1 MTALWGKVST
11 LKYPLKSMDSWGA
24 VTLFGVTS
32 IPEDVA
38 CSGGTT
44 LEPIGPRGR
53 LYPCMGKGPLPTGS
67 CARTHSKTRA
77 VLQGACDGA
86 ERFGIWTAS
95 GAMGQVGLPATPR
108 RLNETFERPAPD

>member
-32 IPEDVA
+32 IPEEVV
-38 CSGGTT
+38 CRGGTT

-53 LYPCMGKGPLPTGS
+53 LYPCMVEVLSRGVGVGKPNPRRVPCPVVGATGGKG
-67 CARTHSKTRA
+67 SKPGQNHVYRDMCRA
-77 VLQGACDGA
+77 V
-86 ERFGIWTAS
+86 AS
-95 GAMGQVGLPATPR
+95 
-108 RLNETFERPAPD
+108 APD